1 MSLFSCPDCNNEIS
15 FSAKSCTDCG
25 CGIKS
30 YHIKNHL
37 NTLYYSEKKIMAKDY
52 AYREK
57 QKVTCDHCQES
68 YQKYIKTNSSTEV
81 NQEVIVDTR
90 DTKFFENICGVW
102 FKGFYEVNLTRVC
115 EELNKAYLLPSNK
128 VKFFEATVIGDWG
141 SNVVGKWYC
150 EECKVILHEETLRKE
165 KNDGERIKMIFYAII
180 IIVLLIFFFG

>member
-1 MSLFSCPDCNNEIS
+1 
-15 FSAKSCTDCG
+15 
-25 CGIKS
+25 
-30 YHIKNHL
+30 
-37 NTLYYSEKKIMAKDY
+37 MAKDY

-81 NQEVIVDTR
+81 NQEVIVDTC